1 MTDEKHRLL
10 PSSPSSSFYKLRAGE
25 VVGLLRRV
33 WRHDYCPFVPAR
45 YTLPAFGFL
54 GFFVV
59 YLLRANLSIAIV
71 AMVDDTDGN
80 SSSLVSGCRVV
91 IIVA

>member
-1 MTDEKHRLL
+1 MEVEKHRLL
-10 PSSPSSSFYKLRAGE
+10 PSESSNGSYELRARR
-25 VVGLLRRV
+25 VVGLLRRL
-33 WRHDYCPFVPAR
+33 WRHDCCPFVPAR

-71 AMVDDTDGN
+71 AMVDDADGN
-80 SSSLVSGCRVV
+80 SSSRVGGCRVV
-91 IIVA
+91 LV